1 MVFVGYDTDGEC
13 LWDYP
18 NGDNMTKPL
27 DEDFN
32 ATSPITKGG
41 ISLVQPKMAKGGVYA
56 PADVKLIKDALV
68 FYVRHNGNITE
79 QEESQVVNLMH
90 RLNNRT

>member
-1 MVFVGYDTDGEC
+1 
-13 LWDYP
+13 
-18 NGDNMTKPL
+18 MTFKPL

-32 ATSPITKGG
+32 YNISPVTNGG
-41 ISLVQPKMAKGGVYA
+41 TQISQPKAAKGGVYA

-68 FYVRHNGNITE
+68 FYAKHNANISDY
-79 QEESQVVNLMH
+79 EERQTVNLLH

>member
-1 MVFVGYDTDGEC
+1 MG
-13 LWDYP
+13 
-18 NGDNMTKPL
+18 KPL

-32 ATSPITKGG
+32 FNLTGTASSITTGG
-41 ISLVQPKMAKGGVYA
+41 VSLVNTSAPKQAKGGVYA

-68 FYVRHNGNITE
+68 FYVRHNGSITE